1 MVSDSPSTTENW
13 MLTQYFISKA
23 SEIEYSVVK
32 TDKLQGEPHER
43 FRTPGTGLR
52 IPCQWNLDFGFQSFA
67 DSGFLELHYR
77 FRRPRFQT
85 LQAKISRIPQI
96 WFTLHGAIY
105 IVDCI
110 WAWTRDKKTCSN
122 RVHDM
127 TCFAAKHLTAVF
139 DQRVPLV
146 FHFSQLSGIFLAE
159 KQHNCLQ
166 KKFFLAK
173 TNQVDNS
180 RLLQTSKDWRQNMS
194 RLHPIRTCFSS
205 RLHA

>member
-1 MVSDSPSTTENW
+1 

-23 SEIEYSVVK
+23 IEIEYLVVK
-32 TDKLQGEPHER
+32 TNKLQGEPHER
-43 FRTPGTGLR
+43 FWTPGTGLR

-105 IVDCI
+105 RRLHLSVD
-110 WAWTRDKKTCSN
+110 T
-122 RVHDM
+122 
-127 TCFAAKHLTAVF
+127 
-139 DQRVPLV
+139 
-146 FHFSQLSGIFLAE
+146 
-159 KQHNCLQ
+159 
-166 KKFFLAK
+166 K

-180 RLLQTSKDWRQNMS
+180 RLLQT
-194 RLHPIRTCFSS
+194 
-205 RLHA
+205 

>member
-1 MVSDSPSTTENW
+1 
-13 MLTQYFISKA
+13 MLTQYFILKA

-43 FRTPGTGLR
+43 VRTPGTGLR

-105 IVDCI
+105 
-110 WAWTRDKKTCSN
+110 R
-122 RVHDM
+122 
-127 TCFAAKHLTAVF
+127 
-139 DQRVPLV
+139 
-146 FHFSQLSGIFLAE
+146 
-159 KQHNCLQ
+159 
-166 KKFFLAK
+166 
-173 TNQVDNS
+173 
-180 RLLQTSKDWRQNMS
+180 
-194 RLHPIRTCFSS
+194 RLHLSVDTRQKNMF
-205 RLHA
+205 